1 MNLVTGEHR
10 STGGRF
16 QDPRTHLWDYLGDI
30 AVRCPRCGGRAR
42 VAPNPSAEPAE
53 HPEYTARRL
62 TCLTCH
68 HSDEQTPGLDLG
80 IDKNGCDPY
89 FGARLWF
96 TTDCGEHVLWA
107 YNEAHLEL
115 LETYVEASLRERG
128 RTVAGEKTSLIERLP
143 SWLKHAKDRDA
154 IGRSLARLRALAG

>member
-16 QDPRTHLWDYLGDI
+16 QDPRTHLWDYMGHI
-30 AVRCPRCGGRAR
+30 AVRCPRCGSRAR
-42 VAPNPSAEPAE
+42 VAPDLSAEPAE
-53 HPEYTARRL
+53 HPEHTARRL

-68 HSDEQTPGLDLG
+68 HSVEQKQGVDIRIG
-80 IDKNGCDPY
+80 AEGRDPY
-89 FGARLWF
+89 FGLELWF

-115 LETYVEASLRERG
+115 LESYVKASLRDRG
-128 RTVAGEKTSLIERLP
+128 RSSVGEKTSLIERLP
-143 SWLKHAKDRDA
+143 SWLKYAKNRDA